1 VRPRSHETEELAD
14 LELALSGVSHGRV
27 WINQIPV
34 TPPDP
39 LSFHVAGVD
48 QILDDSLR
56 RALCHSHQVRYVA
69 QPRVRVVLDAQ
80 EDLRVVR
87 EKMPAIGIRT

>member
-1 VRPRSHETEELAD
+1 VRPRSQETEELAD

-27 WINQIPV
+27 WINHIPV

-56 RALCHSHQVRYVA
+56 RALCHSHQVPYVA